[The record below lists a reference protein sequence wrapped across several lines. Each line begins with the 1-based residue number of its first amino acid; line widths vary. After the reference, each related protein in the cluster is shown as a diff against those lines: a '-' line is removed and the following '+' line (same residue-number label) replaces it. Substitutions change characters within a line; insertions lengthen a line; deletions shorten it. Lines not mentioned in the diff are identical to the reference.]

1 MERIYLDYAATA
13 PMRKEVLDAMLPYF
27 TENFGNPSAIY
38 RLGAEAKWV
47 VEESRKRI
55 AKTIGARPEE
65 IFFTGSGTEA
75 DNWAITALVG
85 RISPQKQHIVTTAI
99 EHPAVLSSCKEM
111 ERQGY
116 EVTYLKPDG
125 EGLVSPKGL
134 REALRPDTA
143 LVSVMM
149 ANNEIGTIEPVEE
162 MAEICK
168 ERGILFHTDAVQTYG
183 KLSIDVGESSVSMM
197 SVGAHKIGGPKGV
210 GFLYVNRE
218 VPLFPL
224 IFGGAQEKRKRA
236 GTENVPG
243 IVGFA
248 KAAEMAFADREAEEN
263 RLSVL
268 RDYFIERVLREIP
281 CVRLT
286 GARTGRLGGH
296 ASFLFDYVEGETLL
310 ILLDVEGICAS
321 SGSACTVGQAAG
333 SHVLRAIG
341 IADEDG
347 RGALRFTMGRDTTRE
362 MLDKTVE
369 CLKEIV
375 ERARKMSPYAHEFEK
390 KMNR

>member
-13 PMRKEVLDAMLPYF
+13 PMKKEVLDAMLPYF

-38 RLGAEAKWV
+38 RLGAEAKRA
-47 VEESRKRI
+47 VEESRKQI

-75 DNWAITALVG
+75 DNWAITALAG
-85 RISPQKQHIVTTAI
+85 RISPQKQHIVTSAI
-99 EHPAVLSSCKEM
+99 EHPAILSSCKEM
-111 ERQGY
+111 ERRGY
-116 EVTYLKPDG
+116 EVTYLKPDI
-125 EGLVSPKGL
+125 EGRISPKAL
-134 REALRPDTA
+134 KDALRPDTA

-149 ANNEIGTIEPVEE
+149 ANNEIGTKEPVEE
-162 MAEICK
+162 LAAICR
-168 ERGILFHTDAVQTYG
+168 EQGVVFHTDAVQAYG
-183 KLSIDVGESSVSMM
+183 KLSICVGDSPISMM

-218 VPLFPL
+218 IPLFPL

-248 KAAEMAFADREAEEN
+248 KAAELAFADREAEEK
-263 RLSVL
+263 RLTKL
-268 RDYFIERVLREIP
+268 RDCFIDRVLKEIP

-286 GARTGRLGGH
+286 GPREERLSGH

-347 RGALRFTMGRDTTRE
+347 HGALRFTMGADTTEE

-369 CLKEIV
+369 CLKGITC
-375 ERARKMSPYAHEFEK
+375 RARKMSPYAHEFEK
-390 KMNR
+390 RMNR